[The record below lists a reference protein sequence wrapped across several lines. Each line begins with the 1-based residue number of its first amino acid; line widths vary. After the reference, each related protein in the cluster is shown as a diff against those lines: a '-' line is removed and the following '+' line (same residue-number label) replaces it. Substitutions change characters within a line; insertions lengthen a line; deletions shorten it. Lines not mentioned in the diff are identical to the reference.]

1 MKWARW
7 TITCKHVFRFY
18 RNQQLRC
25 ANATSIPSDRR
36 LHGCVPNLPVAVDSV
51 VALVTVVAFLIGVIV
66 DSAAAVVD
74 SAADAANVVVAVAA
88 AAVVV
93 AAAVAAAHPFSSCL
107 C

>member
-1 MKWARW
+1 MKWACW
-7 TITCKHVFRFY
+7 TITYKHVFRFCQ
-18 RNQQLRC
+18 NQQSRC
-25 ANATSIPSDRR
+25 ANATNIPSERR

-88 AAVVV
+88 AVVV